1 MKKLLLLTIFSA
13 GLFSSCSNKSDAPKQ
28 ASDTLLAKPMLIDSG
43 AVIQEPKDV
52 NTGLIIDRARLRTPE
67 HEKMLSRFTPDEVVI
82 IFHDFR
88 PLRKE
93 GIKQEEIAAFLK
105 KKKITLDELKAVL
118 EEGDRLGWSKK
129 Q

>member
-1 MKKLLLLTIFSA
+1 M
-13 GLFSSCSNKSDAPKQ
+13 SCSTKNDAPKQ

-43 AVIQEPKDV
+43 SVIQEPKDV

-67 HEKMLSRFTPDEVVI
+67 HEKMLSRFTPDDVVI

-93 GIKQEEIAAFLK
+93 GIKQEEIDAFLK
-105 KKKITLDELKAVL
+105 KKKITIDELKAIL

>member
-1 MKKLLLLTIFSA
+1 MKRLLILTVCTAGLLL
-13 GLFSSCSNKSDAPKQ
+13 SCSSKNDTPKQ
-28 ASDTLLAKPMLIDSG
+28 ASDTLLAKPLVIDSG
-43 AVIQEPKDV
+43 SIIQEPKDV

-67 HEKMLSRFTPDEVVI
+67 HEKMLSRFSPDEVVI

-93 GIKQEEIAAFLK
+93 GIMQEEIDAFLK
-105 KKKITLDELKAVL
+105 KKKITIDELKAIL

-129 Q
+129 

>member
-1 MKKLLLLTIFSA
+1 MKKLLLLTIFTA
-13 GLFSSCSNKSDAPKQ
+13 GLLSSCSNKNDAPKQ
-28 ASDTLLAKPMLIDSG
+28 ASDTLLAKPMLIDSSS
-43 AVIQEPKDV
+43 VIQEPKDV

-67 HEKMLSRFTPDEVVI
+67 HEKMLSRFTPDDVVI

-93 GIKQEEIAAFLK
+93 GIKQEEIDAFLK
-105 KKKITLDELKAVL
+105 KKNITIDELKAIL

-129 Q
+129 